1 MIVGESLVCY
11 QLIKSRELMTRDR
24 TQGVLLLHPGPVAV
38 GGEFPWKKLW
48 ALKCPGKIKHHLWRL
63 TNNSLAVR
71 KELVQRGMEMDTK
84 CVLCNRLDEDGAHLF
99 FKCKGAVKVWRALG
113 MEQHRCILERKS
125 SASDAMKYILGTQE
139 REQMII
145 VTFLW
150 LWWLERN
157 RV

>member
-1 MIVGESLVCY
+1 
-11 QLIKSRELMTRDR
+11 
-24 TQGVLLLHPGPVAV
+24 
-38 GGEFPWKKLW
+38 
-48 ALKCPGKIKHHLWRL
+48 
-63 TNNSLAVR
+63 
-71 KELVQRGMEMDTK
+71 MDTK

>member
-1 MIVGESLVCY
+1 
-11 QLIKSRELMTRDR
+11 
-24 TQGVLLLHPGPVAV
+24 
-38 GGEFPWKKLW
+38 
-48 ALKCPGKIKHHLWRL
+48 
-63 TNNSLAVR
+63 
-71 KELVQRGMEMDTK
+71 MEMDTK
-84 CVLCNRLDEDGAHLF
+84 CVLCNRLDEDGTHLF

-113 MEQHRCILERKS
+113 MEQHRRILERKS

-157 RV
+157 RYAAEYLAICKQNSKPAQVVKQMWKRPDRGWLKINSEGAFSERTSEGGWGVIIRDEEGDVVEAAAGKLTRLWNDYIV